1 VGYSLKFEHPH
12 FPEGKPFAVGY
23 LGVVENG
30 GTLEVDEDA
39 ERMFVAN
46 NGISVEDAFNGNG
59 LVTVSGSSALSQDE
73 VSQLIEQ
80 ANPAPTSEPAPD
92 ASEASNDVVDDPNAL
107 ILGGENS

>member
-1 VGYSLKFEHPH
+1 MGYSLKFEHPH
-12 FPEGKPFAVGY
+12 FPEGKPFAINY

-30 GTLEVDEDA
+30 GSLDVDEDA

-59 LVTVSGSSALSQDE
+59 LVTVSGSSALSKEE
-73 VSQLIEQ
+73 VDQLIEQ
-80 ANPAPTSEPAPD
+80 ASTAPAEEPAPTENAGNV
-92 ASEASNDVVDDPNAL
+92 EVDDPNAL